1 MTTMKRITTKEFLEN
16 IHRLNNLNLR
26 FGNII
31 KETKKTITV
40 MLQGRSLGGSYIY
53 EDEQV
58 AGYLTELRIAFNGSV
73 KYIGGDNVYTWGRYV
88 FEFENTYWHTAGKN
102 YSASGYEAFAIGY
115 GETWAVMYRMYRGL
129 VNDKDKLYPLVGL
142 TLNGQDVSYD
152 NRVIFKCLDYKD
164 ETHHHFKG
172 HNTDCNRT
180 YFHASFDC
188 YIKESEMMDIYL
200 EINKRVLE
208 HNIKVQGY
216 THTLLSLNY
225 VDCRDTSPHIVYKFS
240 DDSYNDDF
248 RVGDTLLR
256 PLKEKVTL
264 NRDMNTPLFNIGE
277 TFVKDGHTLTITGI
291 SYSKSNGFSYGTFH
305 KRGDSSV
312 YSGISQIDLI
322 KIKEPTVTEHK
333 LTKYM
338 DLIDLKFYTNIRI
351 LKNKYFEGEY
361 TLKEL
366 PQLEKITSISMR
378 DSGEVLI
385 DGYDIDYFLDR
396 CVLGK
401 KGGETYKALS
411 SISKN
416 MIRSIKDDRLNIKN
430 YTEKEKVFGEM
441 FKKNKSILKREID
454 SMGKSITNNR
464 IKLDMQV
471 KSAIDGLK
479 NIGVAKRTNAKT
491 YQKIQEIING

>member
-1 MTTMKRITTKEFLEN
+1 MVTMKRITTKEFLEN
-16 IHRLNNLNLR
+16 IHKLNNLNLR

-40 MLQGRSLGGSYIY
+40 MLQGRSLNGSYIY

-58 AGYLTELRIAFNGSV
+58 AGYLTELRMAFNGSV
-73 KYIGGDNVYTWGRYV
+73 KYIGGDNVYSWGRYV

-115 GETWAVMYRMYRGL
+115 GETWALMYRMYRGL

-172 HNTDCNRT
+172 HNTDCSRT

-216 THTLLSLNY
+216 THTLLSLVY
-225 VDCRDTSPHIVYKFS
+225 QDCRDTSPHIVYKFS
-240 DDSYNDDF
+240 DDSYNDNF

-264 NRDMNTPLFNIGE
+264 NRDMNTPLFNIGD
-277 TFVKDGHTLTITGI
+277 TFIEDGNTLTITGI
-291 SYSKSNGFSYGTFH
+291 SYSKSSGFSYGTFH

-312 YSGISQIDLI
+312 YSGIKQIDLI
-322 KIKEPTVTEHK
+322 KIKKPTATEHK
-333 LTKYM
+333 LTKYLG
-338 DLIDLKFYTNIRI
+338 LIDLKFYKIR
-351 LKNKYFEGEY
+351 LSKDRYFTRGYNLNGAPE
-361 TLKEL
+361 
-366 PQLEKITSISMR
+366 LEKISSLSMR

-401 KGGETYKALS
+401 KGSDTYKALS
-411 SISKN
+411 SISKD
-416 MIRSIKDDRLNIKN
+416 MIKTIKDDRLNIKK

-441 FKKNKSILKREID
+441 FKKNTSILKREIE
-454 SMGKSITNNR
+454 SMGNSITNNR
-464 IKLDMQV
+464 IKLEMQV
-471 KSAIDGLK
+471 KSAINNLK
-479 NIGVAKRTNAKT
+479 IIGVAKRTNAKT
-491 YQKIQEIING
+491 YQKIQEIVQ